1 MPNLAKEAEEFEEIQ
16 LAIHSLEFAREL
28 SGGIGKRNEELLTDL
43 KNRLRSYDEYKSRVL
58 IDNRMEIARLEQTRA
73 RSDKLKIG
81 QTLPQVE
88 ALLGKPHEQILISDS
103 SNTGAQLWI

>member
-1 MPNLAKEAEEFEEIQ
+1 M
-16 LAIHSLEFAREL
+16 
-28 SGGIGKRNEELLTDL
+28 
-43 KNRLRSYDEYKSRVL
+43 SYDQYKSRVI

-88 ALLGKPHEQILISDS
+88 ALLGKPHDQILTSDG
-103 SNTGAQLWI
+103 SNSGEQLWIYFIKQKSLQLSFQNFQLFKIEEL